1 MVSASSDVG
10 SGDWAC
16 DGVTAV
22 VWVHV
27 LAGPVSLRDTCLG
40 LCVLGVVTWIIR
52 TIVVVLP

>member
-22 VWVHV
+22 LWVHV
-27 LAGPVSLRDTCLG
+27 LAGPVSLCDTCLS
-40 LCVLGVVTWIIR
+40 LCVPGVVTWIIPM
-52 TIVVVLP
+52 IVVCLP